1 MKSRMMIQA
10 SYTDVRTGEQFTVWR
25 SVRGWRL
32 AVLTRAAA
40 LLSVS
45 ANRAM
50 ESAGR
55 ALIMAGVLGLVL
67 SVSGCGGR
75 GGVET
80 RAEASGVAVAAPAPV
95 AVVSATPR
103 AVHLCGAPTKAG
115 GACKRRVRAEGL
127 RCWMHG
133 GPGAAESDAEKK

>member
-1 MKSRMMIQA
+1 MMILGN
-10 SYTDVRTGEQFTVWR
+10 YTDTRTGEQFEAWR
-25 SVRGWRL
+25 SVKGWRL

-45 ANRAM
+45 ANRAI

-55 ALIMAGVLGLVL
+55 AMIMVGVLGLVL

-80 RAEASGVAVAAPAPV
+80 RAEAAGVAPAAA

-127 RCWMHG
+127 HCWMHG
-133 GPGAAESDAEKK
+133 GPGAAESEQAEKK